1 MTRFTKY
8 TLLLGV
14 LILTAAATA
23 EAVTY
28 SYYWRGRF
36 AIGGEWL
43 IPSVVVAVWAV
54 GKEVKRLQKF
64 IKGEFNHERNQRGN
78 R

>member
-8 TLLLGV
+8 ALRVTV

-23 EAVTY
+23 SAVTY

-36 AIGGEWL
+36 VVGGEWL
-43 IPSVVVAVWAV
+43 IPAVVVAVWAV

-64 IKGEFNHERNQRGN
+64 IKGEFYYERNQRDD

>member
-23 EAVTY
+23 GAVLY
-28 SYYWRGRF
+28 SYHWRGRF
-36 AIGGEWL
+36 SIGGEWL
-43 IPSVVVAVWAV
+43 IPAVVAAVWGIVREA
-54 GKEVKRLQKF
+54 KRIFKRMEEREN
-64 IKGEFNHERNQRGN
+64 GEIH
-78 R
+78 

>member
-23 EAVTY
+23 SAVTY

-36 AIGGEWL
+36 VIGGEWL
-43 IPSVVVAVWAV
+43 IPAVVVAVWAV
-54 GKEVKRLQKF
+54 GKEVKSVQK
-64 IKGEFNHERNQRGN
+64 IVKGEFYHERDQRGN

>member
-1 MTRFTKY
+1 MTRFKKY
-8 TLLLGV
+8 AFLVAV
-14 LILTAAATA
+14 LAITAAATA
-23 EAVTY
+23 GAVTY

-43 IPSVVVAVWAV
+43 IPAVVVAVWAV

-64 IKGEFNHERNQRGN
+64 IKGEFYHERNQRAD

>member
-8 TLLLGV
+8 TLRVTV

-28 SYYWRGRF
+28 SYRLRGYF

-43 IPSVVVAVWAV
+43 IPAVVVAVWAV
-54 GKEVKRLQKF
+54 GKEVKRLQK
-64 IKGEFNHERNQRGN
+64 IVKGEFDHERNQRGN

>member
-14 LILTAAATA
+14 FIITAAATA
-23 EAVTY
+23 GAVIY
-28 SYYWRGRF
+28 SYYRRGRF

-43 IPSVVVAVWAV
+43 IPAVVVGVWAIFR
-54 GKEVKRLQKF
+54 EVKRIFKRMEDNEN
-64 IKGEFNHERNQRGN
+64 GEIH
-78 R
+78 